1 MSIKRHRRTLKSGK
15 VKTYTYAVS
24 NDGSRR
30 RTVSTQGDSSVSP
43 RTYRNAEKRRI
54 VAALQANSSLL
65 VVGEPGSG
73 KTVLGDAVSEDLSAL
88 GFTVV
93 HTKPLSTK
101 QALMDIAEQL
111 GVDAQSLEGK
121 GLTSAQL
128 AIAISN
134 HLRETVAFVICDDA
148 HRYAVQF
155 RVWLE
160 QLHSQGQP
168 LLLLAT
174 FPPARDIFLR
184 LPRIELKPLSDR
196 EIREIMTCSA
206 QDLGIELSTAQLSQL
221 QQRCGGNPMLATRV
235 VREEYLGLDDTSPDH
250 TQWVDGTPFLIAG
263 LMLFTIVRFVG
274 LGLNSTSLYL
284 IGGILAVSVGI
295 VRILVFS
302 LPRKSGRLGQ

>member
-1 MSIKRHRRTLKSGK
+1 MPIKRHRRTLKSGE
-15 VKTYTYAVS
+15 VKTYSYAVS
-24 NDGSRR
+24 SGGQRR
-30 RTVSTQGDSSVSP
+30 SLSTQADSSDSP

-65 VVGEPGSG
+65 IVGEAGSG
-73 KTVLGDAVSEDLSAL
+73 KTVLGEAVADDLSEL

-93 HTKPLSTK
+93 HAKPLSTK
-101 QALMDIAEQL
+101 QTLIDIAEQL
-111 GVDAQSLEGK
+111 GVDPQNLEGK
-121 GLTSAQL
+121 ALTSAQL
-128 AIAISN
+128 AIAISD

-160 QLHSQGQP
+160 QLHGQGQP

-184 LPRIELKPLSDR
+184 LPRIELKPLGDR
-196 EIREIMTCSA
+196 AIRDIMTLTA
-206 QDLGIELSTAQLSQL
+206 QELGIELSTAQLSQL

-235 VREEYLGLDDTSPDH
+235 VREEYLGLDDVSPDH

-263 LMLFTIVRFVG
+263 LMLFTIVRFIG